1 MFDIIVM
8 LMICKERNYIMN
20 KNILIIDD
28 DKEIVELLAVY
39 LRNEGYKHFIKAYDG
54 DESIAK

>member
-1 MFDIIVM
+1 MRYMKFYRESLLQNTQMFDIIVM

-28 DKEIVELLAVY
+28 DKG
-39 LRNEGYKHFIKAYDG
+39 NC
-54 DESIAK
+54 

>member
-1 MFDIIVM
+1 MKFYTESSLQVHKLFDIIVM

-28 DKEIVELLAVY
+28 DKEIVEFDLL
-39 LRNEGYKHFIKAYDG
+39 FI
-54 DESIAK
+54 